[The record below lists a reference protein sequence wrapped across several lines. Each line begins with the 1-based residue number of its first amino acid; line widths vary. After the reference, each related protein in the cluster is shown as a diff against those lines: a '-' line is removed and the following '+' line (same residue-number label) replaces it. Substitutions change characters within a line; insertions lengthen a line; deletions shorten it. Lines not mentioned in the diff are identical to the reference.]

1 MRDLLVV
8 PPPGGTRVHSTRVPP
23 PDPRSEIDGACHLVR
38 PATSARPKAAVQ
50 KRAAMGGG
58 DGSTSRSAMAGSL
71 GSFSRDQSDGGA
83 LWRVCSPNPFLSPP
97 PPPRARG
104 RAPPP
109 PAPGPPW
116 AGRPPPAQ
124 PPRAPLRAPTPAK
137 PRGT

>member
-1 MRDLLVV
+1 MRDLLVL
-8 PPPGGTRVHSTRVPP
+8 PPPGGTRDPSTRVPP

-83 LWRVCSPNPFLSPP
+83 LWRVRRPTTPLPPPLPAPAGGADP
-97 PPPRARG
+97 PPPRAGPAGGGGGAARSVGGGEGRG
-104 RAPPP
+104 L
-109 PAPGPPW
+109 GV
-116 AGRPPPAQ
+116 GRWS
-124 PPRAPLRAPTPAK
+124 
-137 PRGT
+137 